1 MKKDTFIL
9 RSDWYESIKM
19 LPQDQKGV
27 LLDLFFLHHL
37 SDEENNLTENLI
49 ENLKKPNG
57 NLNNLLVI
65 GFWNLIKPQLQAASD
80 KYSKKLETS
89 KQNGKLGGRPAK
101 EKKPNQNL
109 TENLKEPKKPYMNM
123 SMGMNTDM
131 SMKNDNVYENENGYA
146 DEKTEPVEQTSLS
159 SIQKFE
165 AMPPAYRAVSKW
177 FERVAYPPDKKF
189 LYSDIITDDDRLQWA
204 EQWQDLEYH
213 PALKP
218 YIDEQ
223 RTRPFQVQDTDPFNP
238 MQSFFKTLV
247 EFAFVKQRDKWGEHL
262 KDFNYL
268 VHVHNGKPNIVHL
281 ATAYQRW
288 LTAEEKRTRDMF
300 PTLGN

>member
-1 MKKDTFIL
+1 MRDSFVVYRSFYESLQDLPKKD
-9 RSDWYESIKM
+9 R
-19 LPQDQKGV
+19 GV
-27 LLDLFFLHHL
+27 LLAAIFEYVLNDVIPT
-37 SDEENNLTENLI
+37 NLTGANSAVW
-49 ENLKKPNG
+49 K
-57 NLNNLLVI
+57 
-65 GFWNLIKPQLQAASD
+65 LIKPQLDANNTR
-80 KYSKKLETS
+80 YENGSK
-89 KQNGKLGGRPAK
+89 GGR
-101 EKKPNQNL
+101 KKQFSPNRNL
-109 TENLKEPKKPYMNM
+109 TELEPNSNRHPNRNL
-123 SMGMNTDM
+123 TDTLT
-131 SMKNDNVYENENGYA
+131 ENEPNVNGNVKENGNENVNENVNGVRP
-146 DEKTEPVEQTSLS
+146 DETSLS

-165 AMPPAYRAVSKW
+165 SMPPAYRAVSKW

-189 LYSDIITDDDRLQWA
+189 LYSDIITDYDRLRWA
-204 EQWQDLEYH
+204 EQWKDLEDH
-213 PALKP
+213 TALKP

-238 MQSFFKTLV
+238 LQSFFKTLV

-268 VHVHNGKPNIVHL
+268 VHVHNGKPNIAHL